1 MGIPGGG
8 SSSSGSSSLLLA
20 PPPSSSSRPGPQRGL
35 TLLTDV
41 MREALGVLQLVEQ
54 SRQDEK
60 LALGLRLKELSRL
73 VASTVGVCQQ
83 ALQALTSQLLALLG
97 PSSSSSSSGS
107 SSSSRYAA
115 RSAVSLPVPMPAA
128 AAAAVSVSMPAAA
141 ATAPAA
147 PMLPAGAYMSG
158 SSSSSRDAPQPYTWG
173 ESSSVAAATEEGP
186 DLACLEYL
194 LVRCFICV
202 W

>member
-1 MGIPGGG
+1 MGILGGGGG
-8 SSSSGSSSLLLA
+8 SSSSSSSLLLA

-97 PSSSSSSSGS
+97 PSSSSS